1 MFFTDRCNTPVNVVE
16 ILDLPDEV
24 LSLIFLNLTVT
35 NILTEVVDV
44 CVRWREIIDVD
55 VIFWKTLRVVI
66 DCDTFFNL
74 SVLNP
79 SSSSMTILKLKEQDA
94 IYIGEHDL
102 NRVSK
107 VQCIKFEN
115 GQAFG
120 LEEDPI
126 YLCQSRLMIKV
137 IDLISKS
144 CKNLRKVEFSRCIGV
159 AYKDTLQFLN
169 KKHEK
174 INEIRFDVSCIW
186 TVPYEEL
193 TKYSNLNTIISHDY
207 KFKRSD
213 FYCLID
219 GCIQLRSLWILF
231 ARYIKNDDVI
241 YLLEKRKG
249 SLNELGMGLT
259 ISDEVLSKV
268 KECSCLTV
276 LFFSDARYIS
286 DDGIHSLT
294 NVSSLKYI
302 SLHRLKLQPS
312 VLVTWTLSS
321 TIIPQLIVLD
331 LTGYNFKD
339 SNLLHQIPQ
348 VI

>member
-1 MFFTDRCNTPVNVVE
+1 MD

-24 LSLIFLNLTVT
+24 LSLIFLNLTVK

-55 VIFWKTLRVVI
+55 AIFWKKLRVVI
-66 DCDTFFNL
+66 DCDKFINL

-79 SSSSMTILKLKEQDA
+79 SSSSAQTILKLREQDEV
-94 IYIGEHDL
+94 YIGEHDL

-115 GQAFG
+115 GNGINIQESGF
-120 LEEDPI
+120 ENSPI
-126 YLCQSRLMIKV
+126 SLCQSRLMMKI
-137 IDLISKS
+137 IDVISKS
-144 CKNLRKVEFSRCIGV
+144 CKNLEKVEFSRCIGV
-159 AYKDTLQFLN
+159 AYKDTLRFLN
-169 KKHEK
+169 KKNEK

-186 TVPYEEL
+186 TVPYKEL
-193 TKYSNLNTIISHDY
+193 TIYSNLNTIISHDY

-219 GCIQLRSLWILF
+219 GCIQLSSLWILF
-231 ARYIKNDDVI
+231 ARYIKNNDVI
-241 YLLEKRKG
+241 YLLEKKKG
-249 SLNELGMGLT
+249 SLKELGMGLT

-286 DDGIHSLT
+286 DNGIKTLT
-294 NVSSLKYI
+294 NLSRLKYL
-302 SLHRLKLQPS
+302 SLHRVGLQPTDLLS
-312 VLVTWTLSS
+312 WTLSS
-321 TIIPQLIVLD
+321 TIVPQLIVLD

-339 SNLLHQIPQ
+339 SKMLCQIPQ
-348 VI
+348 VTMK